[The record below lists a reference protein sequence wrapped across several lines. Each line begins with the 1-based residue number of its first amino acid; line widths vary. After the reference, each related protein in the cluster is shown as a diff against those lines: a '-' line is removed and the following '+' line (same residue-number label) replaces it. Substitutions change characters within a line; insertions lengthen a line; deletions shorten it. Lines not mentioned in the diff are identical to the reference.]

1 VQKRQRS
8 RPRSL
13 VDQLAAA
20 KARLNACLENARGPK
35 KGLLI
40 DQIRQIDTASR
51 INGWLSSPELR
62 PPRK

>member
-1 VQKRQRS
+1 MQKRRRS
-8 RPRSL
+8 LPHTL

-20 KARLNACLENARGPK
+20 KARLKARLDNARGPEREK
-35 KGLLI
+35 LGE
-40 DQIRQIDTASR
+40 QIRQIEIASR